1 MNWKNEVESIFYLLD
16 CTMYFSMNNQRNNQ
30 SLEVRIGKNG
40 IFSSKQKL
48 IRSHQEKDLYYK
60 NHSVSKT
67 VGYELHHIVPL
78 FMTKKSGQF
87 AVLDRWENMIYI
99 DGKNHD
105 IISQTGNKN
114 IILSFNRDNVKLSD
128 YSVVNKLPDINAV
141 YKTDILYNPIHQ
153 GIMQQTNADILA
165 DL

>member
-1 MNWKNEVESIFYLLD
+1 MA
-16 CTMYFSMNNQRNNQ
+16 
-30 SLEVRIGKNG
+30 
-40 IFSSKQKL
+40 
-48 IRSHQEKDLYYK
+48 
-60 NHSVSKT
+60 
-67 VGYELHHIVPL
+67 
-78 FMTKKSGQF
+78 KKSGQF
-87 AVLDRWENMIYI
+87 AILDRWENMIYI

-105 IISQTGNKN
+105 IISQTGKKN

-128 YSVVNKLPDINAV
+128 YSVVNKLPDINEV